1 MGFEASRACSEMRPY
16 TDGTVRNIFLFARFT
31 LREAVSKRLV
41 LSVVLLTLVF
51 IVFYLLGVYFLEQ
64 RFLDRARDLGSS
76 RARATPEEFVSLL
89 LVMGMYIA
97 NVLGVLMGGLSSV
110 GSVSAEIES
119 GTIQTILPKPV
130 RRLEFVVGRWLGF
143 SALTVVYMISLSS
156 ALLLG
161 VWWIGGYAAPD
172 PVRAVALM
180 SLGALTVV
188 TVAVLGST
196 VLSTLANGITVAV
209 LCGLSWAGGLL
220 ETIGRATDTP
230 LLVTMGNVSKI
241 LVPNDALWKGASYH
255 LQPQSL
261 LQFSRAAP
269 GGGNPFVGNAPA
281 APETLVWAVAYIVLM
296 LTLSVIV
303 FNRRDL

>member
-1 MGFEASRACSEMRPY
+1 MLEARA
-16 TDGTVRNIFLFARFT
+16 VRNILLFAQFT
-31 LREAVSKRLV
+31 LREAISKRLV

-51 IVFYLLGVYFLEQ
+51 IVFYLLGVHFLEQ

-76 RARATPEEFVSLL
+76 RTRATPEEFISLL
-89 LVMGMYIA
+89 LVMGLYIA

-110 GSVSAEIES
+110 GAVSTEIES

-130 RRLEFVVGRWLGF
+130 RRLEFVIGRWLGF
-143 SALTVVYMISLSS
+143 CALTVTYVIALSA

-161 VWWIGGYAAPD
+161 VQWIGRYAPPD

-196 VLSTLANGITVAV
+196 LLSTLANGITVA
-209 LCGLSWAGGLL
+209 LLYGLSWIGGLL

-230 LLVTMGNVSKI
+230 LLITLSSISRI
-241 LVPNDALWKGASYH
+241 LAPSDALWKGASYH
-255 LQPQSL
+255 LQPESL
-261 LQFSRAAP
+261 LQLSQIAR
-269 GGGNPFVGNAPA
+269 GGGNPFVGNASV
-281 APETLVWAVAYIVLM
+281 APETLVWAVAYIVLI
-296 LTLSVIV
+296 LFLAVIA